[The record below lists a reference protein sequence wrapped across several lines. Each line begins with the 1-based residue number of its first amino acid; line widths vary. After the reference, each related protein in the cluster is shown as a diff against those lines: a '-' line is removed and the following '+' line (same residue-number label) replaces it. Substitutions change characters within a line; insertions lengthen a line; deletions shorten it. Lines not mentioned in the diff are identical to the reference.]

1 MARGLDILGDPWSML
16 VLREVFFGNGRFDAM
31 KQRLGAADSVLTKR
45 LAGLV
50 DAGLLARR
58 PYDDGG
64 RTRQEYVLT
73 AKGEDALPVLNAVV
87 IWAEKHLPAPSEQA
101 HMFVIHSGC
110 GERTSSAD
118 TCTACG
124 EPLTAANT
132 SWHSL
137 SRTADPVPLA
147 SAGTGDPCPE
157 RNRRMSAPETTVTP
171 APVRRRIH
179 PAWTVAAV
187 AFLALVGAA
196 GFRAAPGVLMVPLQ
210 NEFGWSTTVLS
221 AAVSINLVLFGLT
234 APFAA
239 ALMERFGIRAVTAVA
254 LVLIG
259 AGSALTVLV
268 TQSWQILLTWGLL
281 IGLGTGSMALVFAAT
296 IANTW
301 FAKSRGL
308 VIGILTAGSAAGQLV
323 FLPFIA
329 ALAQDPGWRQASLLI
344 AAGALAVVPLVLMFL
359 KNSPADVGVLPYGA
373 TPPAAGPNAGTES
386 SGPEPTGPAAG
397 QEAQEPRRNAA
408 VRALQVLKRA
418 SKVRTFWALVAGFAI
433 CGATTNGLIGTHFI
447 PSAHDHGMPET
458 TAAGLLAVV
467 GLFDIVGT
475 IASGWLTD
483 RFNPR
488 ILLAVYYQFRG
499 IGLLVLPLLLSATVQ
514 PSMIVFVVIYGLDW
528 VATVPPTAAICRQVF
543 GADGS
548 VVFGWVFAAHQLGAA
563 AAALAAGA
571 VRDATGQY
579 TYAWFAAAAMCTI
592 AAVISAT
599 IRKDARKPESV
610 PVPA

>member
-1 MARGLDILGDPWSML
+1 
-16 VLREVFFGNGRFDAM
+16 
-31 KQRLGAADSVLTKR
+31 
-45 LAGLV
+45 
-50 DAGLLARR
+50 
-58 PYDDGG
+58 
-64 RTRQEYVLT
+64 
-73 AKGEDALPVLNAVV
+73 
-87 IWAEKHLPAPSEQA
+87 
-101 HMFVIHSGC
+101 
-110 GERTSSAD
+110 
-118 TCTACG
+118 
-124 EPLTAANT
+124 
-132 SWHSL
+132 
-137 SRTADPVPLA
+137 
-147 SAGTGDPCPE
+147 
-157 RNRRMSAPETTVTP
+157 MSAPGATKTP
-171 APVRRRIH
+171 APAGRRIH
-179 PAWTVAAV
+179 PAWIVAAV

-239 ALMERFGIRAVTAVA
+239 ALMERFGIRAVTSVA

-268 TQSWQILLTWGLL
+268 NQSWQILLTWGLL

-329 ALAQDPGWRQASLLI
+329 LLAQDPGWRQASLLI
-344 AAGALAVVPLVLMFL
+344 AAGALAVVPLVLKFL
-359 KNSPADVGVLPYGA
+359 KNSPADVGALPYGA
-373 TPPAAGPNAGTES
+373 EVPSPEDRSPEETELRTAPAPLT
-386 SGPEPTGPAAG
+386 SGAPGSFPSDVQGVAAAPGGNEPGRNMPSG
-397 QEAQEPRRNAA
+397 NAA

-418 SKVRTFWALVAGFAI
+418 SRVRTFWALVAGFAI

-447 PSAHDHGMPET
+447 PSAHDHGMAET

-467 GLFDIVGT
+467 GIFDIVGT

-548 VVFGWVFAAHQLGAA
+548 VVFGWVFAAHQFGAA

-571 VRDATGQY
+571 IRDATGQY
-579 TYAWFAAAAMCTI
+579 NYAWFAAAAMCTV

-599 IRKDARKPESV
+599 IRKDTSRKEAV

>member
-1 MARGLDILGDPWSML
+1 MSAPD
-16 VLREVFFGNGRFDAM
+16 
-31 KQRLGAADSVLTKR
+31 
-45 LAGLV
+45 
-50 DAGLLARR
+50 
-58 PYDDGG
+58 
-64 RTRQEYVLT
+64 T
-73 AKGEDALPVLNAVV
+73 AL
-87 IWAEKHLPAPSEQA
+87 LPAPK
-101 HMFVIHSGC
+101 
-110 GERTSSAD
+110 
-118 TCTACG
+118 
-124 EPLTAANT
+124 
-132 SWHSL
+132 
-137 SRTADPVPLA
+137 
-147 SAGTGDPCPE
+147 
-157 RNRRMSAPETTVTP
+157 
-171 APVRRRIH
+171 RRIH
-179 PAWTVAAV
+179 PAWIVAAV

-210 NEFGWSTTVLS
+210 DEFGWSTTVLS

-239 ALMERFGIRAVTAVA
+239 ALMERFGIRTVTAVA
-254 LVLIG
+254 LLLIA

-301 FAKSRGL
+301 FVKSRGL

-344 AAGALAVVPLVLMFL
+344 AAGALAVVPLVLKFL
-359 KNSPADVGVLPYGA
+359 KNSPADAGVLPYGA
-373 TPPAAGPNAGTES
+373 EPDDESLPAPGRAA
-386 SGPEPTGPAAG
+386 TG
-397 QEAQEPRRNAA
+397 EPRQNAA
-408 VRALQVLKRA
+408 VRALQVLRRA

-447 PSAHDHGMPET
+447 PSAHDHGMAQT

-467 GLFDIVGT
+467 GIFDIVGT

-563 AAALAAGA
+563 AAALGAGA
-571 VRDATGQY
+571 IRDATGQY
-579 TYAWFAAAAMCTI
+579 TYAWFGAAAMCTI
-592 AAVISAT
+592 AAVVSAT
-599 IRKDARKPESV
+599 IRRDTAAKDTAA
-610 PVPA
+610 VPAVAG

>member
-1 MARGLDILGDPWSML
+1 
-16 VLREVFFGNGRFDAM
+16 
-31 KQRLGAADSVLTKR
+31 
-45 LAGLV
+45 
-50 DAGLLARR
+50 
-58 PYDDGG
+58 
-64 RTRQEYVLT
+64 
-73 AKGEDALPVLNAVV
+73 
-87 IWAEKHLPAPSEQA
+87 
-101 HMFVIHSGC
+101 
-110 GERTSSAD
+110 
-118 TCTACG
+118 
-124 EPLTAANT
+124 
-132 SWHSL
+132 
-137 SRTADPVPLA
+137 
-147 SAGTGDPCPE
+147 
-157 RNRRMSAPETTVTP
+157 MSAPRTTP
-171 APVRRRIH
+171 APPGRRRIH
-179 PAWTVAAV
+179 PAWIVAAV

-239 ALMERFGIRAVTAVA
+239 ALMERFGIRAVTSVA

-268 TQSWQILLTWGLL
+268 NQSWQILLTWGLL

-296 IANTW
+296 VANTW
-301 FAKSRGL
+301 FVKSRGL

-329 ALAQDPGWRQASLLI
+329 ALAQSPGWRQASLLI
-344 AAGALAVVPLVLMFL
+344 AAGALAVVPLVLKFL
-359 KNSPADVGVLPYGA
+359 KNSPADAGALPYGA
-373 TPPAAGPNAGTES
+373 DAAGPGADAAGLPGGAAAAPGS
-386 SGPEPTGPAAG
+386 PAAPAG
-397 QEAQEPRRNAA
+397 PSRNAA

-418 SKVRTFWALVAGFAI
+418 SRVRTFWALVAGFAI

-447 PSAHDHGMPET
+447 PSAHDHGMAET

-467 GLFDIVGT
+467 GIFDIIGT

-499 IGLLVLPLLLSATVQ
+499 IGLLVLPLLLSAEVQ

-599 IRKDARKPESV
+599 IRKDTGNKAPV

>member
-1 MARGLDILGDPWSML
+1 MTEPRTT
-16 VLREVFFGNGRFDAM
+16 LR
-31 KQRLGAADSVLTKR
+31 
-45 LAGLV
+45 
-50 DAGLLARR
+50 
-58 PYDDGG
+58 
-64 RTRQEYVLT
+64 
-73 AKGEDALPVLNAVV
+73 
-87 IWAEKHLPAPSEQA
+87 PSA
-101 HMFVIHSGC
+101 
-110 GERTSSAD
+110 
-118 TCTACG
+118 
-124 EPLTAANT
+124 
-132 SWHSL
+132 
-137 SRTADPVPLA
+137 
-147 SAGTGDPCPE
+147 
-157 RNRRMSAPETTVTP
+157 
-171 APVRRRIH
+171 RRRIH
-179 PAWTVAAV
+179 PAWIVAAV

-196 GFRAAPGVLMVPLQ
+196 GFRAAPGVLMLPLQ

-239 ALMERFGIRAVTAVA
+239 ALMERFGIRAVTSVA

-268 TQSWQILLTWGLL
+268 NQSWQILLTWGLL

-329 ALAQDPGWRQASLLI
+329 ALAQNPGWRQASLLI
-344 AAGALAVVPLVLMFL
+344 AAGALAVVPLVLKFL
-359 KNSPADVGVLPYGA
+359 KNAPADVGALAYGA
-373 TPPAAGPNAGTES
+373 ETPAAEAEAAEPGLPAG
-386 SGPEPTGPAAG
+386 AA
-397 QEAQEPRRNAA
+397 EPRRNAA
-408 VRALQVLKRA
+408 VRALQVLQRA
-418 SKVRTFWALVAGFAI
+418 SRVRTFWALVAGFAI

-467 GLFDIVGT
+467 GIFDIVGT

-499 IGLLVLPLLLSATVQ
+499 IGLLVLPLLLSAEVQ
-514 PSMIVFVVIYGLDW
+514 PSMLVFVVIYGLDW

-579 TYAWFAAAAMCTI
+579 THAWFAAAAMCTI

-599 IRKDARKPESV
+599 IRKDTPTKAAV
-610 PVPA
+610 PLPA

>member
-1 MARGLDILGDPWSML
+1 M
-16 VLREVFFGNGRFDAM
+16 N
-31 KQRLGAADSVLTKR
+31 AA
-45 LAGLV
+45 
-50 DAGLLARR
+50 
-58 PYDDGG
+58 P
-64 RTRQEYVLT
+64 
-73 AKGEDALPVLNAVV
+73 
-87 IWAEKHLPAPSEQA
+87 
-101 HMFVIHSGC
+101 
-110 GERTSSAD
+110 
-118 TCTACG
+118 
-124 EPLTAANT
+124 
-132 SWHSL
+132 
-137 SRTADPVPLA
+137 
-147 SAGTGDPCPE
+147 
-157 RNRRMSAPETTVTP
+157 TP
-171 APVRRRIH
+171 TRRRLH
-179 PAWTVAAV
+179 PAWIVAAV

-210 NEFGWSTTVLS
+210 QEFGWSSTVLS

-239 ALMERFGIRAVTAVA
+239 ALMERFGIRAVTATA

-268 TQSWQILLTWGLL
+268 NQSWQILLTWGLL

-301 FAKSRGL
+301 FATSRGL

-329 ALAQDPGWRQASLLI
+329 MLAQDPGWRQASLLI
-344 AAGALAVVPLVLMFL
+344 AAGALAVVPLVLKFL

-373 TPPAAGPNAGTES
+373 TGPEEGSPAPSPA
-386 SGPEPTGPAAG
+386 GPEPGRST
-397 QEAQEPRRNAA
+397 NAA
-408 VRALQVLKRA
+408 VRALQVLRRA
-418 SKVRTFWALVAGFAI
+418 SRVRTFWALVAGFAI

-447 PSAHDHGMPET
+447 PSAHDHGMAET

-467 GLFDIVGT
+467 GIFDIVGT

-514 PSMIVFVVIYGLDW
+514 PCMIVFVVIYGLDW
-528 VATVPPTAAICRQVF
+528 VATVPPTAAICRKTF
-543 GADGS
+543 GEDGS

-563 AAALAAGA
+563 AAALGAGA
-571 VRDATGQY
+571 IRDATGHY
-579 TYAWFAAAAMCTI
+579 TYAWFGAAAMCTI

-599 IRKDARKPESV
+599 IRKDAAAREPE
-610 PVPA
+610 PVAAP

>member
-1 MARGLDILGDPWSML
+1 MSTPKDHGVFVQMSRPEGASEEDIC
-16 VLREVFFGNGRFDAM
+16 
-31 KQRLGAADSVLTKR
+31 TKT
-45 LAGLV
+45 
-50 DAGLLARR
+50 
-58 PYDDGG
+58 P
-64 RTRQEYVLT
+64 
-73 AKGEDALPVLNAVV
+73 GE
-87 IWAEKHLPAPSEQA
+87 
-101 HMFVIHSGC
+101 
-110 GERTSSAD
+110 
-118 TCTACG
+118 
-124 EPLTAANT
+124 
-132 SWHSL
+132 
-137 SRTADPVPLA
+137 
-147 SAGTGDPCPE
+147 GTKTPE
-157 RNRRMSAPETTVTP
+157 EGPKK
-171 APVRRRIH
+171 RRRLH
-179 PAWTVAAV
+179 PAWAVAAV

-210 NEFGWSTTVLS
+210 QEFGWSTTVLS

-254 LVLIG
+254 LGLIG

-268 TQSWQILLTWGLL
+268 NQSWQILLTWGLL

-301 FAKSRGL
+301 FTRSRGL

-329 ALAQDPGWRQASLLI
+329 MLAQDPGWRQASLLI
-344 AAGALAVVPLVLMFL
+344 AAGALAVVPLVLKFL
-359 KNSPADVGVLPYGA
+359 KNSPADVGALPYGA
-373 TPPAAGPNAGTES
+373 EEPSSADDGTTPVAPAAASADDARKTAGK
-386 SGPEPTGPAAG
+386 AA
-397 QEAQEPRRNAA
+397 AEPRRNAA
-408 VRALQVLKRA
+408 VRALQVLRSA
-418 SKVRTFWALVAGFAI
+418 SRNRTFWALAAGFAI

-467 GLFDIVGT
+467 GIFDILGT

-499 IGLLVLPLLLSATVQ
+499 IGLLVLPLLLGSSIQ

-571 VRDATGQY
+571 IRDATGHY
-579 TYAWFAAAAMCTI
+579 TYAWLGAAAMCTI

-599 IRKDARKPESV
+599 IRKDAGRRKPAVVAVASV
-610 PVPA
+610 D

>member
-1 MARGLDILGDPWSML
+1 MSSP
-16 VLREVFFGNGRFDAM
+16 EVSEADASKDLPPQVKETGGR
-31 KQRLGAADSVLTKR
+31 KPRVPR
-45 LAGLV
+45 
-50 DAGLLARR
+50 RR
-58 PYDDGG
+58 P
-64 RTRQEYVLT
+64 L
-73 AKGEDALPVLNAVV
+73 
-87 IWAEKHLPAPSEQA
+87 
-101 HMFVIHSGC
+101 
-110 GERTSSAD
+110 
-118 TCTACG
+118 
-124 EPLTAANT
+124 
-132 SWHSL
+132 
-137 SRTADPVPLA
+137 
-147 SAGTGDPCPE
+147 
-157 RNRRMSAPETTVTP
+157 
-171 APVRRRIH
+171 H
-179 PAWTVAAV
+179 PAWIVAAV

-210 NEFGWSTTVLS
+210 QEFGWSTTVLS

-239 ALMERFGIRAVTAVA
+239 ALMERFGIRSVTACA
-254 LVLIG
+254 LMLIG

-268 TQSWQILLTWGLL
+268 NQSWQILLTWGLL

-301 FAKSRGL
+301 FSKSRGL

-329 ALAQDPGWRQASLLI
+329 MLAQDPGWRQASLLI
-344 AAGALAVVPLVLMFL
+344 AAGALAVVPLVLKFL

-373 TPPAAGPNAGTES
+373 EAPEADAEPASAPPATGEP
-386 SGPEPTGPAAG
+386 SG
-397 QEAQEPRRNAA
+397 NAA
-408 VRALQVLKRA
+408 IRALQVLKRA
-418 SKVRTFWALVAGFAI
+418 SKVRTFWALAAGFAI

-467 GLFDIVGT
+467 GIFDILGT

-483 RFNPR
+483 RYNPR

-514 PSMIVFVVIYGLDW
+514 PSMIIFVVIYGLDW
-528 VATVPPTAAICRQVF
+528 VATVPPTAAICRQAF

-571 VRDATGQY
+571 IRDATGHY
-579 TYAWFAAAAMCTI
+579 TYAWLGAAAMCTV
-592 AAVISAT
+592 AAVISAS
-599 IRKDARKPESV
+599 IRKDAASRKPQ
-610 PVPA
+610 PVEAGSA

>member
-1 MARGLDILGDPWSML
+1 MSTRSDEAAVPGE
-16 VLREVFFGNGRFDAM
+16 RE
-31 KQRLGAADSVLTKR
+31 AA
-45 LAGLV
+45 
-50 DAGLLARR
+50 
-58 PYDDGG
+58 
-64 RTRQEYVLT
+64 
-73 AKGEDALPVLNAVV
+73 AVPP
-87 IWAEKHLPAPSEQA
+87 PAP
-101 HMFVIHSGC
+101 
-110 GERTSSAD
+110 
-118 TCTACG
+118 
-124 EPLTAANT
+124 
-132 SWHSL
+132 
-137 SRTADPVPLA
+137 
-147 SAGTGDPCPE
+147 
-157 RNRRMSAPETTVTP
+157 
-171 APVRRRIH
+171 RRRLH
-179 PAWTVAAV
+179 PAWIVAAV

-210 NEFGWSTTVLS
+210 QEFGWSTTVLS

-239 ALMERFGIRAVTAVA
+239 ALMERFGIRKVTALA

-259 AGSALTVLV
+259 MGSALTVLV
-268 TQSWQILLTWGLL
+268 NQSWQILLTWGLL

-301 FAKSRGL
+301 FVKSRGL

-329 ALAQDPGWRQASLLI
+329 VLAQDPGWRQASLLI
-344 AAGALAVVPLVLMFL
+344 AAGALAVVPLVLKFL
-359 KNSPADVGVLPYGA
+359 KNSPADAGVLPYGA
-373 TPPAAGPNAGTES
+373 EAGSAAQAPAA
-386 SGPEPTGPAAG
+386 TGPRA
-397 QEAQEPRRNAA
+397 NAA
-408 VRALQVLKRA
+408 VRALQVLRRA
-418 SKVRTFWALVAGFAI
+418 SRVRTFWALVAGFAI

-467 GLFDIVGT
+467 GIFDIVGT

-499 IGLLVLPLLLSATVQ
+499 IGLLVLPLLLSAEVQ

-528 VATVPPTAAICRQVF
+528 VATVPPTAAICRETF

-571 VRDATGQY
+571 VRDATGHY
-579 TYAWFAAAAMCTI
+579 TYAWLGAAAMCTV

-599 IRKDARKPESV
+599 IRRNSGARDAAPS
-610 PVPA
+610 AA

>member
-1 MARGLDILGDPWSML
+1 M
-16 VLREVFFGNGRFDAM
+16 N
-31 KQRLGAADSVLTKR
+31 
-45 LAGLV
+45 
-50 DAGLLARR
+50 
-58 PYDDGG
+58 
-64 RTRQEYVLT
+64 
-73 AKGEDALPVLNAVV
+73 
-87 IWAEKHLPAPSEQA
+87 
-101 HMFVIHSGC
+101 
-110 GERTSSAD
+110 
-118 TCTACG
+118 
-124 EPLTAANT
+124 
-132 SWHSL
+132 
-137 SRTADPVPLA
+137 
-147 SAGTGDPCPE
+147 
-157 RNRRMSAPETTVTP
+157 APETTVTP

-210 NEFGWSTTVLS
+210 TEFGWSTTVLS

-344 AAGALAVVPLVLMFL
+344 GAGALAVVPLVLMFL

-373 TPPAAGPNAGTES
+373 TPPAPGPNAGTES

-397 QEAQEPRRNAA
+397 QEEQEPRRNAA

-467 GLFDIVGT
+467 GLFDIIGT

>member
-1 MARGLDILGDPWSML
+1 MSTLPDEAAVPDER
-16 VLREVFFGNGRFDAM
+16 
-31 KQRLGAADSVLTKR
+31 AAD
-45 LAGLV
+45 APE
-50 DAGLLARR
+50 R
-58 PYDDGG
+58 PNH
-64 RTRQEYVLT
+64 
-73 AKGEDALPVLNAVV
+73 A
-87 IWAEKHLPAPSEQA
+87 EQA
-101 HMFVIHSGC
+101 
-110 GERTSSAD
+110 R
-118 TCTACG
+118 
-124 EPLTAANT
+124 P
-132 SWHSL
+132 
-137 SRTADPVPLA
+137 P
-147 SAGTGDPCPE
+147 
-157 RNRRMSAPETTVTP
+157 RRL
-171 APVRRRIH
+171 H
-179 PAWTVAAV
+179 PAWIVAAV

-210 NEFGWSTTVLS
+210 QEFGWSTTVLS

-239 ALMERFGIRAVTAVA
+239 ALMERFGVREVTATA

-259 AGSALTVLV
+259 MGSALTVLV
-268 TQSWQILLTWGLL
+268 NQSWQILLTWGLL

-301 FAKSRGL
+301 FTRSRGL

-329 ALAQDPGWRQASLLI
+329 MLAQDPGWRQASLLI
-344 AAGALAVVPLVLMFL
+344 AAGALAVVPLVLKFL
-359 KNSPADVGVLPYGA
+359 KNSPAEAGVLPYGA
-373 TPPAAGPNAGTES
+373 EPSAVPAQAGIPARPAADAGPRA
-386 SGPEPTGPAAG
+386 
-397 QEAQEPRRNAA
+397 NAA
-408 VRALQVLKRA
+408 VRALQVLRRA
-418 SKVRTFWALVAGFAI
+418 SKVRTFWALAAGFAI

-467 GLFDIVGT
+467 GIFDILGT

-499 IGLLVLPLLLSATVQ
+499 IGLLVLPLQLSAEVQ

-528 VATVPPTAAICRQVF
+528 VATVPPTAAICRETF

-571 VRDATGQY
+571 LRDATGHY
-579 TYAWFAAAAMCTI
+579 TYAWLGAAAMCTI

-599 IRKDARKPESV
+599 IRKHRGAGKAQAGAEH
-610 PVPA
+610 AAA

>member
-1 MARGLDILGDPWSML
+1 
-16 VLREVFFGNGRFDAM
+16 
-31 KQRLGAADSVLTKR
+31 
-45 LAGLV
+45 
-50 DAGLLARR
+50 
-58 PYDDGG
+58 
-64 RTRQEYVLT
+64 
-73 AKGEDALPVLNAVV
+73 
-87 IWAEKHLPAPSEQA
+87 
-101 HMFVIHSGC
+101 
-110 GERTSSAD
+110 
-118 TCTACG
+118 
-124 EPLTAANT
+124 
-132 SWHSL
+132 
-137 SRTADPVPLA
+137 
-147 SAGTGDPCPE
+147 
-157 RNRRMSAPETTVTP
+157 MSAPETTMIP

-239 ALMERFGIRAVTAVA
+239 ALMERFGVRAVTAVA

-268 TQSWQILLTWGLL
+268 NQSWQILLTWGLL

-329 ALAQDPGWRQASLLI
+329 LLAQDPGWRQASLLI
-344 AAGALAVVPLVLMFL
+344 GAGALAVVPLVLKFL
-359 KNSPADVGVLPYGA
+359 KNSPAEIGVLPYGA
-373 TPPAAGPNAGTES
+373 TPAADGTAESDAAAPESTVPAAA
-386 SGPEPTGPAAG
+386 
-397 QEAQEPRRNAA
+397 EPRRNAA

-563 AAALAAGA
+563 AAALAAGV

-599 IRKDARKPESV
+599 IRKDARKTDTV

>member
-1 MARGLDILGDPWSML
+1 
-16 VLREVFFGNGRFDAM
+16 
-31 KQRLGAADSVLTKR
+31 
-45 LAGLV
+45 
-50 DAGLLARR
+50 
-58 PYDDGG
+58 
-64 RTRQEYVLT
+64 
-73 AKGEDALPVLNAVV
+73 
-87 IWAEKHLPAPSEQA
+87 
-101 HMFVIHSGC
+101 
-110 GERTSSAD
+110 
-118 TCTACG
+118 
-124 EPLTAANT
+124 
-132 SWHSL
+132 
-137 SRTADPVPLA
+137 
-147 SAGTGDPCPE
+147 
-157 RNRRMSAPETTVTP
+157 MSAPRTTSRR
-171 APVRRRIH
+171 PVGRRLH
-179 PAWTVAAV
+179 PAWIVAVV

-210 NEFGWSTTVLS
+210 TEFGWSTTVLS

-239 ALMERFGIRAVTAVA
+239 ALMERFGIRAVTSVA

-268 TQSWQILLTWGLL
+268 NQSWQILLTWGLL

-329 ALAQDPGWRQASLLI
+329 ALAQNPGWRQASLLI
-344 AAGALAVVPLVLMFL
+344 AAGALAVVPLVLKFL
-359 KNSPADVGVLPYGA
+359 KNSPADVGALPYGA
-373 TPPAAGPNAGTES
+373 DTDAETPETPEAPPTAGATAAPAGT
-386 SGPEPTGPAAG
+386 A
-397 QEAQEPRRNAA
+397 EPRRNAA

-447 PSAHDHGMPET
+447 PSAHDHGMAET

-467 GLFDIVGT
+467 GIFDILGT

-499 IGLLVLPLLLSATVQ
+499 IGLLVLPLLLSAEVQ

-571 VRDATGQY
+571 IRDATGQY

-599 IRKDARKPESV
+599 IRKDAGQKARV